1 MYHLD
6 NTNLSTADYFDRSV
20 GHEGAEVGKLEP
32 KYRAKWT
39 FKHMSG
45 ICRTPFINQ
54 REEEMMAMHSP
65 ESDLGKYIQMDTKP
79 APIPQYWHWSVFKI
93 QTDLS
98 AELFRDQLFQY
109 YKTLGLQIRPLHSG
123 WKYLYTK
130 DGLEIECYFF
140 SDGPTTIVDIN
151 LISGD
156 RWAWRT
162 ISMRMREFKPMKA
175 RM

>member
-6 NTNLSTADYFDRSV
+6 NTNLFNADYFDRSV
-20 GHEGAEVGKLEP
+20 GHEGAEVDQLEP
-32 KYRAKWT
+32 KWT
-39 FKHMSG
+39 YKHMSG

-54 REEEMMAMHSP
+54 RGEEM
-65 ESDLGKYIQMDTKP
+65 MDTKP
-79 APIPQYWHWSVFKI
+79 APIPQYWHWSDFKI

-162 ISMRMREFKPMKA
+162 ISRRMREFKPMKA